1 MPDPTTTISD
11 HFSVARAQT
20 SPARGALPLAGLLAL
35 AAAGFLTMLTETVP
49 AGLLSSIGS
58 GLGVSSSRAGQLLTV
73 YSLGSMLAAIPLT
86 ALARRLPRRPL
97 LLATILAVAVVNLIT
112 MLSGAYDLTLVA
124 RLLAGAGAGVQWAMI
139 AGYAM
144 RLVDEANQGRAL
156 AVSMAGIPLAL
167 AFGVPGGTLL
177 GSLIGWRSS
186 FTGMAALAVLISAWT
201 VCKLPNISGETARDR
216 ISLRAVLTRP
226 GLIVI
231 LIAAF
236 AFELGHMNYTYVSP
250 FLTRAGLGR
259 HVSAVLLVFGVAAV
273 IGLWAAGALI
283 DRHLPAVV
291 LTAFALFTAAM
302 LTFAAAGR
310 VAVVVL
316 VAVAVWGFALGGAP
330 TMLQAAAARAAGP
343 GSDVAQSMLVTVLNA
358 GMSAGAAS
366 GGAALAGAGIGT
378 LALTSFAIF
387 AATLVLALLA
397 RRHAFP
403 PPQRSD
409 AEPCSD
415 RSLTRKA
422 KPDPTD
428 RQPLASHSQP

>member
-1 MPDPTTTISD
+1 MPNPTTATSD
-11 HFSVARAQT
+11 DFSIARAQT
-20 SPARGALPLAGLLAL
+20 GPARGVLPLAALLAL

-58 GLGVSSSRAGQLLTV
+58 GLGVSSARAGQLLSV

-86 ALARRLPRRPL
+86 ALTRRLPRRPL
-97 LLATILAVAVVNLIT
+97 LLATILAVAAVNLIT
-112 MLSGAYDLTLVA
+112 MLSGAYELTLVA
-124 RLLAGAGAGVQWAMI
+124 RLIAGAGAGVQWAMI

-144 RLVDEANQGRAL
+144 RLVDESNQGRAL

-167 AFGVPGGTLL
+167 AFGVPGGTFL
-177 GSLIGWRSS
+177 GSLIGWRST
-186 FTGMAALAVLISAWT
+186 FAVMAALAVIVSAWT
-201 VCKLPNISGETARDR
+201 VWKLPNVSGEAGGER
-216 ISLRAVLTRP
+216 ISLRAVLMRP

-236 AFELGHMNYTYVSP
+236 AFELGHMNLYTYVSP
-250 FLTRAGLGR
+250 FLARTGLGG
-259 HVSAVLLVFGVAAV
+259 HVSAVLVVFGVAAV

-283 DRHLPAVV
+283 DRHLRAVV
-291 LTAFALFTAAM
+291 LTAFALLTASM
-302 LTFAAAGR
+302 LAFAAAGGA
-310 VAVVVL
+310 AVVVL

-378 LALTSFAIF
+378 LALISFAIF
-387 AATLVLALLA
+387 AATLVLALVA
-397 RRHAFP
+397 RRYAFP
-403 PPQRSD
+403 APQRSGG
-409 AEPCSD
+409 EPSSD

-422 KPDPTD
+422 KRDPTES
-428 RQPLASHSQP
+428 RPLASHS